1 MLRCFK
7 LNPQLD
13 WQGVM
18 EEACSTWRTK
28 NPLAVLCKLILNSVV
43 YNLWQARNELRF
55 QGQPKSEEHILKR
68 IFWENRSWISGKGRF
83 IKSKENIN
91 LCQMWN
97 ITGSV
102 PV

>member
-18 EEACSTWRTK
+18 EEACSTWSTK
-28 NPLAVLCKLILNSVV
+28 NLLAVLCKLILSYVV

-55 QGQPKSEEHILKR
+55 QGRPKTEEQILKR
-68 IFWENRSWISGKGRF
+68 IFWEIRSRISEKGRF
-83 IKSKENIN
+83 IKSKKNIN
-91 LCQMWN
+91 PCQMWN
-97 ITGSV
+97 ITGTV
-102 PV
+102 LV